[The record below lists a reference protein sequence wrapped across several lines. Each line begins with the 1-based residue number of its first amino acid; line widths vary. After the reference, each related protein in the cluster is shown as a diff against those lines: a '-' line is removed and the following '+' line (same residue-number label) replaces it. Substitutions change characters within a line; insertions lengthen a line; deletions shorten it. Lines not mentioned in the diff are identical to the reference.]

1 MRILRGP
8 DGVDPEPAGPA
19 DVLGFLDQAYWVDD
33 PGEQYVRAVMISSVD
48 GGAVLDGRSGGLGN
62 DTDRTVFALGR
73 AQADVLLVGAST
85 ARVEGYAGDRPSPE
99 LRAIRR
105 ARGLAD
111 APRLAIV
118 TRDLTLR
125 PDHPVF
131 TDTEVR
137 PLVVTCADAPADRLA
152 ELADLAD
159 IVVAGEERV
168 ELEPALDQ
176 LRDRGLRRVSC
187 EGGPQLLGQVAAADR
202 LDELAVTVAPRLVGG
217 DAKRITAGPAM
228 RPPAELRLIQVL
240 ADGDYLFLR
249 YTR

>member
-1 MRILRGP
+1 M
-8 DGVDPEPAGPA
+8 PA
-19 DVLGFLDQAYWVDD
+19 
-33 PGEQYVRAVMISSVD
+33 
-48 GGAVLDGRSGGLGN
+48 
-62 DTDRTVFALGR
+62 TDRT
-73 AQADVLLVGAST
+73 
-85 ARVEGYAGDRPSPE
+85 PE
-99 LRAIRR
+99 LRAIRQ
-105 ARGLAD
+105 AHGLAD
-111 APRLAIV
+111 APRLAVV

-159 IVVAGEERV
+159 IVVTGEERV
-168 ELEPALDQ
+168 EIGPALDQ

-217 DAKRITAGPAM
+217 DATRITAGPAL
-228 RPPAELRLIQVL
+228 RPPAGLRLRQVL
-240 ADGDYLFLR
+240 ADGDYLYLR